1 MPPAWRPGHDLA
13 MTEAEELAHL
23 ETSLW
28 RAETRFDRDHM
39 DTVLAEDFVEFGR
52 SGRTYTKETL
62 SFERSGI
69 DAHLNQLHAS
79 RVGEGVRLVTYV
91 SEVRDDHGVQRANR
105 SSLWVRAGSSWR
117 LRFHQGTP
125 TE

>member
-13 MTEAEELAHL
+13 MTEAEELGHL

-69 DAHLNQLHAS
+69 DARLNQLHVS
-79 RVGEGVRLVTYV
+79 RVGEDVRLVTYV
-91 SEVRDDHGVQRANR
+91 SEVRDDHR
-105 SSLWVRAGSSWR
+105 
-117 LRFHQGTP
+117 T
-125 TE
+125 